1 MSLFLKWLQQ
11 LSENDLTRLL
21 HYASKHHGWLERYG
35 GPSPADLV
43 NEAFLRHIDGRR
55 KAPPDS
61 EFDKR
66 LVWVCRTIDSIASH
80 AWEAW
85 QNQPLLRD
93 PDDPADEEKTD
104 ALNASE
110 SAVTG
115 GGMDSNR
122 EDGPLRRFGMQTL
135 ATPSDRP
142 RHESTSCP
150 QSAVD
155 FDSPE
160 HIAIGLDLEH
170 RLRSVLSDRPRHVRV
185 LELKLKG
192 YSHTEVAHELGLCNA
207 RVTQLIEEI
216 RNLVLDFYQHN
227 T

>member
-61 EFDKR
+61 AFDKR
-66 LVWVCRTIDSIASH
+66 LVWIYNTIDSIASH

-85 QNQPLLRD
+85 QNQPLLRYA
-93 PDDPADEEKTD
+93 DDPADEEETD
-104 ALNASE
+104 TLNAGE
-110 SAVTG
+110 SAVNG
-115 GGMDSNR
+115 GGDLNR
-122 EDGPLRRFGMQTL
+122 EDHPLRRL
-135 ATPSDRP
+135 
-142 RHESTSCP
+142 
-150 QSAVD
+150 
-155 FDSPE
+155 SPE
-160 HIAIGLDLEH
+160 NIAIGRDLEH
-170 RLRSVLSDRPRHVRV
+170 RLRSVLSDRPRHSRV

-192 YSHTEVAHELGLCNA
+192 YSHTEVARELGLCNA